1 MESRIIRITDE
12 TVSWAKQI
20 ESTAGTL
27 GELKREL
34 DNAGINYSGK
44 EFHEGRSR
52 TMLTDDQSLLPDT
65 VMFRGNPT
73 RELSV
78 ILMTPNKKVSSGTL
92 SRKEINQMI
101 VSRGL
106 QEDVKKEFG
115 RNYTQVSSDNLT
127 AFITKMERTSGN
139 KKKVQDKKEEVLEAV
154 YDTMEKDKEEENK
167 PEPCG
172 TESVWSAARLDS
184 LLNCLYNKGILS
196 DTDINSIREES
207 VRKNETENL
216 LSELKE
222 EFKYLR

>member
-34 DNAGINYSGK
+34 GNAGINYSGK

-73 RELSV
+73 RELSI

-101 VSRGL
+101 ISRGL

-196 DTDINSIREES
+196 DTDINSIREGS

>member
-52 TMLTDDQSLLPDT
+52 TMLTDDQSLLPGT

-73 RELSV
+73 RELSI

-101 VSRGL
+101 ISRGL

-115 RNYTQVSSDNLT
+115 RNYTQISSDNLI

-154 YDTMEKDKEEENK
+154 YDTGKEDRKEENK

-172 TESVWSAARLDS
+172 TESAWSAARLDS
-184 LLNCLYNKGILS
+184 LLNCLYNKRILS
-196 DTDINSIREES
+196 DTDINSIREGS
-207 VRKNETENL
+207 VRKNETRNL

>member
-27 GELKREL
+27 RELKREL

-73 RELSV
+73 RELSI

-139 KKKVQDKKEEVLEAV
+139 KKKVQDKKEEVL
-154 YDTMEKDKEEENK
+154 
-167 PEPCG
+167 
-172 TESVWSAARLDS
+172 
-184 LLNCLYNKGILS
+184 
-196 DTDINSIREES
+196 REGS
-207 VRKNETENL
+207 VRKNETEDL

>member
-34 DNAGINYSGK
+34 DNAGINYSDK

-52 TMLTDDQSLLPDT
+52 TMLTDNQSLLPDT

-73 RELSV
+73 RELSI

-101 VSRGL
+101 ISRGL

-115 RNYTQVSSDNLT
+115 RNYTQISSDNLI

-139 KKKVQDKKEEVLEAV
+139 KKKVQDKKEEVPEAV

-196 DTDINSIREES
+196 DTDINSIREGS

>member
-78 ILMTPNKKVSSGTL
+78 ILMTPDKKVSSGTL

-101 VSRGL
+101 VSGGL
-106 QEDVKKEFG
+106 QENVKKEFG

-127 AFITKMERTSGN
+127 AFITKMERASGN
-139 KKKVQDKKEEVLEAV
+139 KKKAQDKKEEVLEAV
-154 YDTMEKDKEEENK
+154 YDTGKEDRKEENK

-196 DTDINSIREES
+196 DADINGIREGS
-207 VRKNETENL
+207 VRKNETGNL

>member
-34 DNAGINYSGK
+34 DNAEINYSGK

-73 RELSV
+73 RELSI

-196 DTDINSIREES
+196 DTDINSIREGS

-216 LSELKE
+216 LSELNE

>member
-34 DNAGINYSGK
+34 NNAGINYSGK

-52 TMLTDDQSLLPDT
+52 TMLTDNQSLLPDT

-73 RELSV
+73 RELSI

-115 RNYTQVSSDNLT
+115 RNYTQISSDNLT
-127 AFITKMERTSGN
+127 AFITKMEHASGN
-139 KKKVQDKKEEVLEAV
+139 KKKAQDKKKEVPEAV
-154 YDTMEKDKEEENK
+154 YDTGKEDRKEENK

-172 TESVWSAARLDS
+172 TESAWSSARLDS

-196 DTDINSIREES
+196 DADINGIRKGS
-207 VRKNETENL
+207 VRKNETGNL

>member
-34 DNAGINYSGK
+34 DNARINYSGK

-73 RELSV
+73 RELSI

-154 YDTMEKDKEEENK
+154 YDTGKEDRKEENK

-196 DTDINSIREES
+196 DTDINSIREGS
-207 VRKNETENL
+207 VRKNETGNL

>member
-34 DNAGINYSGK
+34 DNAGINYSDK

-73 RELSV
+73 RELSI

-196 DTDINSIREES
+196 DTDINSIREGS

>member
-34 DNAGINYSGK
+34 DNARINYSGK

-73 RELSV
+73 RELSI

-196 DTDINSIREES
+196 DTDINSIREGS

>member
-34 DNAGINYSGK
+34 DNARINYSGK

-73 RELSV
+73 RELSI

-154 YDTMEKDKEEENK
+154 YDTGKEDRKEENK

-196 DTDINSIREES
+196 DTDINSIREGS

>member
-34 DNAGINYSGK
+34 DNAGINYSDK

-52 TMLTDDQSLLPDT
+52 TMLTDNQSLLPDT

-73 RELSV
+73 RELSI

-101 VSRGL
+101 ISRGL

-115 RNYTQVSSDNLT
+115 RNYTQISSDNLI

-196 DTDINSIREES
+196 DTDINSIREGS

>member
-73 RELSV
+73 RELSI

-106 QEDVKKEFG
+106 QDDVKKEFG

-127 AFITKMERTSGN
+127 AFITKMERASGN
-139 KKKVQDKKEEVLEAV
+139 KKKAQDKKEEVLEAV
-154 YDTMEKDKEEENK
+154 YDTI
-167 PEPCG
+167 
-172 TESVWSAARLDS
+172 WSAAGLDS

-196 DTDINSIREES
+196 DTDINSIREGS

>member
-1 MESRIIRITDE
+1 
-12 TVSWAKQI
+12 
-20 ESTAGTL
+20 
-27 GELKREL
+27 
-34 DNAGINYSGK
+34 
-44 EFHEGRSR
+44 
-52 TMLTDDQSLLPDT
+52 
-65 VMFRGNPT
+65 MFRGNPT
-73 RELSV
+73 RELSI

-154 YDTMEKDKEEENK
+154 YDTGKEDRKEENK

-196 DTDINSIREES
+196 DTDINSIREGS
-207 VRKNETENL
+207 VRKNETGNL

>member
-73 RELSV
+73 RELSI
-78 ILMTPNKKVSSGTL
+78 ILMTPDKKVSSGTL

-101 VSRGL
+101 VSGGL
-106 QEDVKKEFG
+106 QENVKKEFG

-127 AFITKMERTSGN
+127 AFITKMERASGN
-139 KKKVQDKKEEVLEAV
+139 KKKAQDKKEEVLEAV
-154 YDTMEKDKEEENK
+154 YDTGKEDRKEENK

-196 DTDINSIREES
+196 DTDINSIREGS
-207 VRKNETENL
+207 VRKNETETL
-216 LSELKE
+216 LSELKK

>member
-1 MESRIIRITDE
+1 MKSRIIRITDE

-20 ESTAGTL
+20 ESTAVTL

-52 TMLTDDQSLLPDT
+52 TMLTDDHSLLPDT

-73 RELSV
+73 RELSI

-101 VSRGL
+101 ISRGL

-115 RNYTQVSSDNLT
+115 RNYTQISSDNLI

-154 YDTMEKDKEEENK
+154 YDTGKEDRKEENK

-172 TESVWSAARLDS
+172 TESAWSAARLDS

-196 DTDINSIREES
+196 DTDINSIREGS
-207 VRKNETENL
+207 VRKNETGNL

>member
-73 RELSV
+73 RELSI

-92 SRKEINQMI
+92 SR
-101 VSRGL
+101 
-106 QEDVKKEFG
+106 
-115 RNYTQVSSDNLT
+115 RNLHFLPY
-127 AFITKMERTSGN
+127 R
-139 KKKVQDKKEEVLEAV
+139 
-154 YDTMEKDKEEENK
+154 
-167 PEPCG
+167 
-172 TESVWSAARLDS
+172 
-184 LLNCLYNKGILS
+184 
-196 DTDINSIREES
+196 
-207 VRKNETENL
+207 
-216 LSELKE
+216 
-222 EFKYLR
+222 

>member
-73 RELSV
+73 RELSI

-184 LLNCLYNKGILS
+184 LLNCLYNKGILN
-196 DTDINSIREES
+196 DTDINSIREGS

>member
-34 DNAGINYSGK
+34 DNAGINYSDK

-73 RELSV
+73 RELSI

-115 RNYTQVSSDNLT
+115 RNYTQVTSDNLT
-127 AFITKMERTSGN
+127 AFITKMERASGN
-139 KKKVQDKKEEVLEAV
+139 KEKVQDKKEEVLEAV
-154 YDTMEKDKEEENK
+154 CDTGKEDRKEENK

-172 TESVWSAARLDS
+172 TESAWSAARLDS

-196 DTDINSIREES
+196 DTDINSIREGS